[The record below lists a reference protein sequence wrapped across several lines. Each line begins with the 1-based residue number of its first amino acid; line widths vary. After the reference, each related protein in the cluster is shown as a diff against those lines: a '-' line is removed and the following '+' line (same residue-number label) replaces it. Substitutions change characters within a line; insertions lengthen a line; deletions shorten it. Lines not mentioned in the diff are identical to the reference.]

1 MPPKKQK
8 EVKKKSNVDKSFGM
22 KNKKGSKAK
31 KQIEQMN
38 KQSFDFKKDEMRRQK
53 EEAKFLREQE
63 ALTKQLLFN
72 PVIKQPV
79 VAKGVDPKTVLCPM
93 YKLSNC
99 NKGSN
104 CKYSH
109 DANLVAN
116 FIKQQN
122 EARKEEE
129 KLKQKE
135 KPKLLNKKGNEVTS
149 TDIICNFMIEM
160 MEKQLWGFRLEEK
173 HMEETQCKYVHQL
186 PEGYIVKT
194 AEQKRLEREMQEN
207 MPKITI
213 EQFVEQERESL
224 DKDHLTPL
232 TLDLFK
238 EINLKHKLMRMK
250 IKENK
255 NNESN
260 NKSNNKVKKTGRE
273 IVQEKMNQ
281 NKSWIEEIDVNDVG
295 NEFDIKLYRKRQQ
308 EDDDEKDKLEAEAN
322 GQIEEEGEGEEQQH
336 LKEEIAI

>member
-1 MPPKKQK
+1 MPPKKQN
-8 EVKKKSNVDKSFGM
+8 EAKKKSSVDKTFGM

-31 KQIEQMN
+31 KQIEQIN
-38 KQSFDFKKDEMRRQK
+38 RQNFDFKKDEMRRQK
-53 EEAKFLREQE
+53 EEAKFLKEQE
-63 ALTKQLLFN
+63 ELTKKLLFN

-93 YKLSNC
+93 FKLSNC

-104 CKYSH
+104 CKFSH

-116 FIKQQN
+116 FIQQQN
-122 EARKEEE
+122 EARQEEE

-135 KPKLLNKKGNEVTS
+135 KPKMLNHKGNEITS
-149 TDIICNFMIEM
+149 TDIICKFMIEM

-173 HMEETQCKYVHQL
+173 HMEETDCKYVHQL

-224 DKDHLTPL
+224 DKDNLTPL

-238 EINLKHKLMRMK
+238 EINLKHKLLRMK

-255 NNESN
+255 GVEGT
-260 NKSNNKVKKTGRE
+260 KSNNKVKKSGRE
-273 IVQEKMNQ
+273 LVQEKMNQ
-281 NKSWIEEIDVNDVG
+281 NKSWIEEVDSNDTG
-295 NEFDIKLYRKRQQ
+295 NEFDIKMYRQRQQ
-308 EDDDEKDKLEAEAN
+308 AEDDNQKKLEE
-322 GQIEEEGEGEEQQH
+322 EEQQQQA
-336 LKEEIAI
+336 EEVAI

>member
-1 MPPKKQK
+1 MPPKAPKQK
-8 EVKKKSNVDKSFGM
+8 DAKKKSNVDKTFGM

-31 KQIEQMN
+31 KQIEQIN
-38 KQSFDFKKDEMRRQK
+38 KQNFDFKKDEMRRKK
-53 EEAKFLREQE
+53 EEARFLMEQE
-63 ALTKQLLFN
+63 ELTKKLLFN
-72 PVIKQPV
+72 PVIKQPF
-79 VAKGVDPKTVLCPM
+79 VAKGVDPKTILCPM
-93 YKLSNC
+93 FKLNNC

-109 DANLVAN
+109 DAALVAK
-116 FIKQQN
+116 FIQQQN
-122 EARKEEE
+122 DERQEEE

-135 KPKLLNKKGNEVTS
+135 KPKVLNKKGNEVIS
-149 TDIICNFMIEM
+149 TDIICNYMIEM

-224 DKDHLTPL
+224 DRDHMTPL

-238 EINLKHKLMRMK
+238 EINLKHKLLRMK

-255 NNESN
+255 ASENNLKSSN
-260 NKSNNKVKKTGRE
+260 RVKKTGRE
-273 IVQEKMNQ
+273 IVEEKMNQ
-281 NKSWIEEIDVNDVG
+281 NKSWIEETDVNDTG
-295 NEFDIKLYRKRQQ
+295 NEFDIDMYRKIQQ
-308 EDDDEKDKLEAEAN
+308 DEDEEKKKLEEQ
-322 GQIEEEGEGEEQQH
+322 GLLEEE
-336 LKEEIAI
+336 AI

>member
-1 MPPKKQK
+1 MPPKAPKQK
-8 EVKKKSNVDKSFGM
+8 DAKKKSNVDKSFGM

-38 KQSFDFKKDEMRRQK
+38 KQSFDFKKDEMRRKK
-53 EEAKFLREQE
+53 EEAKFLKEQE
-63 ALTKQLLFN
+63 ELTKKLLFN
-72 PVIKQPV
+72 PVIKQPII
-79 VAKGVDPKTVLCPM
+79 AKGVDPKTILCPM
-93 YKLSNC
+93 FKLNNC

-109 DANLVAN
+109 DASLVAK
-116 FIKQQN
+116 FIQQQN
-122 EARKEEE
+122 EERQEEE

-135 KPKLLNKKGNEVTS
+135 KPKVLNKKGNEVIS

-224 DKDHLTPL
+224 DRDHMTPL

-238 EINLKHKLMRMK
+238 EINLKHKLLRMK

-255 NNESN
+255 AADSN
-260 NKSNNKVKKTGRE
+260 LKSSNKVKKTGRE
-273 IVQEKMNQ
+273 IVEEKMKQ
-281 NKSWIEEIDVNDVG
+281 NKAWVEETDVNDTG
-295 NEFDIKLYRKRQQ
+295 NEFDIDVYRKIQQ
-308 EDDDEKDKLEAEAN
+308 DEDKELKKL
-322 GQIEEEGEGEEQQH
+322 EEEGLLEE
-336 LKEEIAI
+336 EAI